1 MTVLNQCD
9 GKGKT
14 LVKAGAICDTFD
26 STITLQQYDFMQM
39 VDYCWPQS
47 ILLAFRLPEVCRQI
61 YSEAALTS
69 YKENIF
75 RLYDSGCLSKLLGL
89 ITAQRN
95 AITALE
101 ASPGFLA
108 DLVESYDGPI
118 YLEFEEDIDLFK
130 KLMVKDFTV
139 DTVSGG
145 LPNFRKFVVTDL
157 AMRDARRCYE
167 GDWEWENEGEEIIE
181 TEEQLKAWVLD
192 HFSAL
197 TDAGVEIVF
206 GG

>member
-1 MTVLNQCD
+1 VTVLSQYD

-14 LVKAGAICDTFD
+14 LIKAGAIRDMFD
-26 STITLQQYDFMQM
+26 STVTLPQYDFMQM
-39 VDYCWPQS
+39 VDFCWLQS
-47 ILLAFRLPEVCRQI
+47 VPLAFRLPEVCRQI

-69 YKENIF
+69 YKENVF
-75 RLYDSGCLSKLLGL
+75 RLYDSGCLSKLLQL
-89 ITAQRN
+89 NTAQRN

-108 DLVESYDGPI
+108 DLVESYDGLI

-139 DTVSGG
+139 DTISGG

-157 AMRDARRCYE
+157 AMRNARRCYE
-167 GDWEWENEGEEIIE
+167 WDWEWEDDGEEIIE
-181 TEEQLKAWVLD
+181 TDEQLKAWVLD

-197 TDAGVEIVF
+197 TDKGVKIVF
-206 GG
+206 EG